1 MTGLISDFR
10 LALRVL
16 LKRPGFTA
24 LAVITLGLGIGL
36 TTTLFG
42 VTNGI
47 VLRPLPFAHPEQLVS
62 LCERYP
68 GSDASWCAISPPNLE
83 DVAAQVPAIAAAGFG
98 RWWPFTVRDAQGAE
112 TLNGGLATPGLF
124 RALGVRALVGR
135 LLQPGDLRPA
145 GARVVVLSEGLWR
158 SRFGGAD
165 VIGQPMVLDGH
176 AYTIVGVLPDGLE
189 MPQLSGA
196 ELWTVPDFDPRDE
209 QNRGWPGFVGY
220 ARLRDGVSLEA
231 ARAQLAPVA
240 SRIGQAHFADRQGWA
255 LNVAPLHDLAVGG
268 AGTTAVGFLGAVFL
282 VLLIA
287 CANVAN
293 LLLARGSERQRE
305 LAVRAALGAG
315 RARLIRE
322 LMTEAAVLS
331 AAGAGLGLALAVAGI
346 RAFRALAPAGI
357 PRMQYVGIDGRV
369 VAFTAA
375 VAIATAVVFGLL
387 PALRSAGPDL
397 ERALR
402 EGGRGSSRRGRLGP
416 ALVVSELALASLLA
430 VSAGL
435 LTRTYAK
442 MLRWE
447 PGFEQTHL
455 LTFNLFA
462 STDHYTTTRSV
473 GDLWARV
480 GGSLG
485 AVPGVRAV
493 GAASSGP
500 LFGGRE
506 TDQASTGEGTGAH
519 AGAVVWSDVSPGYFA
534 ALGVPILRGRDL
546 AERDAM
552 GAPPVAL
559 VNQTMARAF
568 WPDQDPVGRR
578 FSMKEMAQTFTV
590 VGVVRDVPP
599 LSPGQPVEPSV
610 YWSDRQFARWSTFF
624 AVRTGTDAG
633 AAAGAVRA
641 ALHAVDPDLSP
652 GNLHTLPELAARQR
666 VRPRFALFVLASVGA
681 LAVLLAAVG
690 TYGLL
695 AYLVAQR
702 RREFGV
708 RMALGASPAMLVRSV
723 IAGGLRLAAIG
734 VAIGLGAAL
743 VLRRVLASLL
753 PGVSVSDPVTLAG
766 GAGALL
772 LVALAACLVP
782 AWRAGRANPVESLRS
797 D

>member
-68 GSDASWCAISPPNLE
+68 GSDASWCAISPPDLE

-165 VIGQPMVLDGH
+165 VIGQPMVLDGN

-268 AGTTAVGFLGAVFL
+268 AGTAAVGFLGAVFL

-293 LLLARGSERQRE
+293 LLLARGSETAARTGGPCRPGRGPG
-305 LAVRAALGAG
+305 AVDPRVDDGGGSALGGGRRARVGAG
-315 RARLIRE
+315 RCRHSRLPC
-322 LMTEAAVLS
+322 
-331 AAGAGLGLALAVAGI
+331 AGAGGNSAHAVRRHRCAGGGVHGGGGD
-346 RAFRALAPAGI
+346 RHGSGVR
-357 PRMQYVGIDGRV
+357 
-369 VAFTAA
+369 TASG
-375 VAIATAVVFGLL
+375 TAV
-387 PALRSAGPDL
+387 
-397 ERALR
+397 
-402 EGGRGSSRRGRLGP
+402 
-416 ALVVSELALASLLA
+416 
-430 VSAGL
+430 
-435 LTRTYAK
+435 
-442 MLRWE
+442 
-447 PGFEQTHL
+447 
-455 LTFNLFA
+455 
-462 STDHYTTTRSV
+462 
-473 GDLWARV
+473 
-480 GGSLG
+480 
-485 AVPGVRAV
+485 
-493 GAASSGP
+493 
-500 LFGGRE
+500 
-506 TDQASTGEGTGAH
+506 
-519 AGAVVWSDVSPGYFA
+519 
-534 ALGVPILRGRDL
+534 
-546 AERDAM
+546 
-552 GAPPVAL
+552 
-559 VNQTMARAF
+559 
-568 WPDQDPVGRR
+568 
-578 FSMKEMAQTFTV
+578 
-590 VGVVRDVPP
+590 
-599 LSPGQPVEPSV
+599 
-610 YWSDRQFARWSTFF
+610 
-624 AVRTGTDAG
+624 
-633 AAAGAVRA
+633 
-641 ALHAVDPDLSP
+641 
-652 GNLHTLPELAARQR
+652 
-666 VRPRFALFVLASVGA
+666 
-681 LAVLLAAVG
+681 
-690 TYGLL
+690 
-695 AYLVAQR
+695 
-702 RREFGV
+702 
-708 RMALGASPAMLVRSV
+708 
-723 IAGGLRLAAIG
+723 
-734 VAIGLGAAL
+734 
-743 VLRRVLASLL
+743 
-753 PGVSVSDPVTLAG
+753 G
-766 GAGALL
+766 GAG
-772 LVALAACLVP
+772 
-782 AWRAGRANPVESLRS
+782 S
-797 D
+797 